1 MQRSA
6 LRRHAADGNLVSR
19 LLDRRRLKDLSK
31 LLFLFEPRFPTEQ
44 REYSEI
50 IVAERDRDSPGVSV
64 WSPVHT
70 QVYPAIRTRSA
81 RLATATR
88 ANFDKVF
95 AARASGIGKLF
106 ICEQLSDS

>member
-1 MQRSA
+1 
-6 LRRHAADGNLVSR
+6 
-19 LLDRRRLKDLSK
+19 
-31 LLFLFEPRFPTEQ
+31 
-44 REYSEI
+44 
-50 IVAERDRDSPGVSV
+50 
-64 WSPVHT
+64 VH
-70 QVYPAIRTRSA
+70 PAIRTRSA